1 MTEQEKKPCG
11 LLHDCH
17 ELRKLILENPGLP
30 LLIFAGEDCN
40 SGDYSYMS
48 CSTVSASVGEFLDFQ
63 QTVNDERCY
72 TDRDE
77 FQEDLEDKLYQTF
90 DGSDKEFEEY
100 AEEILCEYDPYWKPC
115 IIVYVDN

>member
-17 ELRKLILENPGLP
+17 ELRKLILENPGFP

-40 SGDYSYMS
+40 SGDYSYMA
-48 CSTVSASVGEFLDFQ
+48 CSTVSVSVGEFLDCK
-63 QTVNDERCY
+63 QTVNNEWCY

-77 FQEDLEDKLYQTF
+77 FQEELEEKLYQTF
-90 DGSDKEFEEY
+90 DGSDREFEEY
-100 AEEILCEYDPYWKPC
+100 AEEILREYDPYWKPC
-115 IIVYVDN
+115 IIVYVNN

>member
-1 MTEQEKKPCG
+1 MNKNEKNSTG

-17 ELRKLILENPGLP
+17 KLRKLILENPDLP

-40 SGDYSYMS
+40 SGDYAYMS
-48 CSTVSASVGEFLDFQ
+48 CSYVSASVGEFLDCQ

-77 FQEDLEDKLYQTF
+77 FQEDLEDMLYQNF
-90 DGSDKEFEEY
+90 DGSDREFEKY
-100 AEEILCEYDPYWKPC
+100 AEKILCEYDPYWKPA